1 MTRSIG
7 PVSER
12 DEGEKRR
19 KLADAI
25 VVAEEVR
32 TLAAHHAVQEWFK
45 AQDKRLIENVLSAA
59 EGLPRTEAVAD
70 VKALRALRSFL
81 AGVETVGRAAERRL
95 NEIHER
101 DKRDAR

>member
-1 MTRSIG
+1 L
-7 PVSER
+7 SER

-19 KLADAI
+19 NLADAI

-32 TLAAHHAVQEWFK
+32 TLASHAAVQEWFR
-45 AQDKRLIENVLSAA
+45 AHEKRLIEGVLSAA
-59 EGLPRTEAVAD
+59 EGLPRTEAVAR
-70 VKALRALRSFL
+70 VMALRELRAFL
-81 AGVETVGRAAERRL
+81 TSVDTAGRAAERRL

>member
-1 MTRSIG
+1 MSD
-7 PVSER
+7 R

-32 TLAAHHAVQEWFK
+32 TLAAHHAVQEWFTVHE
-45 AQDKRLIENVLSAA
+45 KRLIESVLSAA
-59 EGLPRTEAVAD
+59 EGLPRTEAVAR
-70 VKALRALRSFL
+70 VTALRDLRAFL
-81 AGVETVGRAAERRL
+81 TSVDTAGRAAERRL
-95 NEIHER
+95 TEIHER

>member
-7 PVSER
+7 LVSER

-19 KLADAI
+19 NLADAI
-25 VVAEEVR
+25 VVADEVR

-45 AQDKRLIENVLSAA
+45 AHEKKLIEVVLSAA
-59 EGLPRTEAVAD
+59 EGPPRTEAVAR
-70 VKALRALRSFL
+70 VTALRDLRSFL
-81 AGVETVGRAAERRL
+81 TSVDTAGRAAERRL
-95 NEIHER
+95 TEIHER